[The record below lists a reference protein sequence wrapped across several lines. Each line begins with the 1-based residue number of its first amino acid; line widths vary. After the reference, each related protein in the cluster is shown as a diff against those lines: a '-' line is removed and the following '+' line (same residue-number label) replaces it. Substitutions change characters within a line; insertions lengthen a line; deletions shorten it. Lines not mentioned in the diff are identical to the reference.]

1 MIKIQ
6 KKDFIIDDEILKI
19 KSNYSNIGGVS
30 IFIGFVRNINLK
42 KDVKSLDI
50 EVYNDMA
57 IKQIEKICSEAKKK
71 WSLIDYLVIHRFGTL
86 SLDEKIVLV
95 ATFAEHRKNSFES
108 CNYIMDFLKK
118 DAPFWKKEYYNG
130 MSNWL

>member
-50 EVYNDMA
+50 EVYNEMA

-95 ATFAEHRKNSFES
+95 ATFAEHRKNRI
-108 CNYIMDFLKK
+108 Y
-118 DAPFWKKEYYNG
+118 
-130 MSNWL
+130 